1 MRRDMKMHWAVAVA
15 VVVVA
20 VLATDDDGCDVIA
33 QRVWRSGLR

>member
-1 MRRDMKMHWAVAVA
+1 MKMHWAVAVA
-15 VVVVA
+15 VVAVAVA